1 MSFRV
6 ESGFALRSHEGFQ
19 SCGDAV
25 FQGTH
30 EGVQFFAVVDALGHG
45 PDAAFS
51 AQRVCETLG
60 RLKAPNLREAF
71 LACDGALA
79 GLREVVMATVRVDGS
94 SARFGGIGNIEII
107 GPAHV
112 GRPASQVGRVGRG
125 LRSLREVE
133 LPIASG
139 HRWVLASDGIRARE
153 LRAAMDASA
162 PLSVTD
168 AAQFILELAGRKDD
182 DASVLVLDIAEV
194 A

>member
-1 MSFRV
+1 MNLIAKASSVVRPHP
-6 ESGFALRSHEGFQ
+6 GFE

-25 FQGTH
+25 LCLEPDGAQLF
-30 EGVQFFAVVDALGHG
+30 VVIDALGHG

-79 GLREVVMATVRVDGS
+79 GLREVVMAAVRVDGS